1 MAIKASLTM
10 NWSLTRD
17 HACAPEKSQN
27 SEGSRFATKKVTLLL
42 SHDWTRFVEKKKE
55 KEIEIILG
63 LFTIDT

>member
-27 SEGSRFATKKVTLLL
+27 SEGSRFATKKSHVVAVTWL
-42 SHDWTRFVEKKKE
+42 DTIRWKKE
-55 KEIEIILG
+55 RKRNAEENPKLK
-63 LFTIDT
+63 LF